1 MMASTTKFQ
10 LQEAVKDAMRARDK
24 QKLGALRLIMAE
36 IKRKEVDERCEVDD
50 EAVLTILTKMLK
62 QRRDSFSQFEAAGRQ
77 DLADQE
83 QFELDLIAEYLPKA
97 LSENEINDLIAE
109 AITETGATAIK
120 QMGQVMAH
128 LKPKLQGRA
137 DMGQVGAQVKQ
148 KLS

>member
-1 MMASTTKFQ
+1 MASTTKFQ
-10 LQEAVKDAMRARDK
+10 LQEAAKDAMRARDK

-62 QRRDSFSQFEAAGRQ
+62 QRRDSFSQYEAAGRQ

-83 QFELDLIAEYLPKA
+83 QIELDLIAEYLPKA
-97 LSENEINDLIAE
+97 LSESEISDLIVE

>member
-1 MMASTTKFQ
+1 MASTTKFQ

-62 QRRDSFSQFEAAGRQ
+62 QRRDSFSQYEAAGRQ

-97 LSENEINDLIAE
+97 LSEIEINDLIVE
-109 AITETGATAIK
+109 AITETGATTIK
-120 QMGQVMAH
+120 QMGQVMAY

>member
-1 MMASTTKFQ
+1 MASTTKLQ

-62 QRRDSFSQFEAAGRQ
+62 QRRDSFSQYEAAGRQ

-97 LSENEINDLIAE
+97 LSEIEINDLIVE
-109 AITETGATAIK
+109 AITETGATTIK
-120 QMGQVMAH
+120 QMGQVMAY